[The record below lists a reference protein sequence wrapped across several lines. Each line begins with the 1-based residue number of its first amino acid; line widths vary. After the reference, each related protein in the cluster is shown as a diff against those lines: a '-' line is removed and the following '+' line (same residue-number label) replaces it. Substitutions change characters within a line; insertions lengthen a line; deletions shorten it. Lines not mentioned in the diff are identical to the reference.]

1 MPLSIMLSGKAIS
14 RALRGHFRL
23 ESALTTKLL
32 RLPQSLRKQD
42 ATCRNLQNNEERS
55 TVEEEAENSV
65 PDDAIGFEESLRSI
79 EETELSPN
87 EATPTVQ
94 AIRYHAM
101 RVQLQVC

>member
-14 RALRGHFRL
+14 RALPGPFSTGVSPYHEVAEFTPIVT
-23 ESALTTKLL
+23 E
-32 RLPQSLRKQD
+32 QD
-42 ATCRNLQNNEERS
+42 ATCRNSQSNEERS
-55 TVEEEAENSV
+55 AVEEEAENSV
-65 PDDAIGFEESLRSI
+65 PDDAIGFEESLQSI
-79 EETELSPN
+79 EETELSSN